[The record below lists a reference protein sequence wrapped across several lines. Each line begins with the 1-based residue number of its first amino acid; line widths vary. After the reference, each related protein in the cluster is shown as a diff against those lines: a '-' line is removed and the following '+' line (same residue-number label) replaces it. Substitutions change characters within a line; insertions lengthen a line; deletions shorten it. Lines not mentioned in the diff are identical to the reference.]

1 MRNFTVF
8 SPDVP
13 APGARVGGQGP
24 RGSLCPGALGPS
36 PDPPAFPSGSEG
48 RLCVSASAAGTGEAC
63 PQFSPFA
70 PRFPGKVPRWR
81 PGSSPDARAQT
92 PTEDGGGREAA
103 RPARPRALPRAR
115 PALREGVGH
124 HLAPGRPPHTHTQLR
139 KGLAVAAAALLST
152 GRFRLT
158 FY

>member
-103 RPARPRALPRAR
+103 RPAQGSAR
-115 PALREGVGH
+115 PQGGRG
-124 HLAPGRPPHTHTQLR
+124 APSPSRTPPPHTHTTQKR
-139 KGLAVAAAALLST
+139 PRSRCRRCAKHRQVPPDLL
-152 GRFRLT
+152 LT
-158 FY
+158 FF